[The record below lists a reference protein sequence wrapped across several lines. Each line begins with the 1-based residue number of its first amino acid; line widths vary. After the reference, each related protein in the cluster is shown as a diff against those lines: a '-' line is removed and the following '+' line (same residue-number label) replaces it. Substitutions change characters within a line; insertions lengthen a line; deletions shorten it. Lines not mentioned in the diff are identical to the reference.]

1 MENYL
6 LNYVGVEK
14 LNYFHFLDF
23 LTFRALRDKLFV
35 DKDGNI
41 FSKALVEYETETEKY
56 KILQYDNLFGNQYIN
71 R

>member
-1 MENYL
+1 LENYL

-14 LNYFHFLDF
+14 LNYFHFLDS
-23 LTFRALRDKLFV
+23 LTFRALRDRLFV

-56 KILQYDNLFGNQYIN
+56 KMLQYDNLFGNQYIN